1 MAKNAKIMAIGAHPD
16 DIEIYMSGTM
26 AKYQKKGYHIYYI
39 IATDGSKG
47 GKEKAEDIR
56 KRRKTEAESSAKCLD
71 VKPIF
76 LDYHDGELTYDASS
90 YQKMR
95 ELLDDVRPHL
105 IFTHNPEDYHAD
117 HRVLSKLVFDAASFK
132 VPVVYCDSLLGA
144 NFHPNFYIDITKE
157 FKLKREMISKHKSQ
171 LHIGILKI
179 AELLNQFRGAQATGK
194 LSQYAEAYAVATVQ
208 KSIEISRML
217 PFD

>member
-1 MAKNAKIMAIGAHPD
+1 MAKNVKIMAVGAHPD

-26 AKYQKKGYHIYYI
+26 AKYKKRGDHIDYV
-39 IATDGSKG
+39 IATDGRKG

-56 KRRKTEAESSAKCLD
+56 KRRKKEAQSSAKCLD

-76 LDYHDGELTYDASS
+76 LDYSDGELTYDANT

-95 ELLDDVRPHL
+95 ELLDDVQPHL
-105 IFTHNPEDYHAD
+105 IFTHNPADYHAD

-132 VPVVYCDSLLGA
+132 IPVVYCDSLMGA
-144 NFHPNFYIDITKE
+144 DFQPNFYIDITKE
-157 FKLKREMISKHKSQ
+157 FPLKREMIMKHQSQ
-171 LHIGILKI
+171 LQTGILEI
-179 AELLNQFRGAQATGK
+179 AELVNQFRGAQTTGK
-194 LSQYAEAYAVATVQ
+194 LSKYAEAYAFATMQRSMKVF
-208 KSIEISRML
+208 RML